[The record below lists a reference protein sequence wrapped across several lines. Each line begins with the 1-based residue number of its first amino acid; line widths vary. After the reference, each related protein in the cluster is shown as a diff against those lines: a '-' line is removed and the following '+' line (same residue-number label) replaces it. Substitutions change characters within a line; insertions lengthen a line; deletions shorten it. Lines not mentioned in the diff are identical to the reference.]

1 MKSIFQSEP
10 SEPSNNKKI
19 EIMFGWSME
28 KIGTIYN
35 PMNVEFTLLGMTCM
49 LNFKNMI
56 EKID

>member
-1 MKSIFQSEP
+1 MKSIFQLEP
-10 SEPSNNKKI
+10 FELSNNKKT

-35 PMNVEFTLLGMTCM
+35 SINVEFTLLGMTCM
-49 LNFKNMI
+49 LNFENMI